1 MESQQESNALDP
13 SLSPVKEETL
23 NAPTDWWGI
32 MKRLGPG
39 LIIAGSIV
47 GSGELIATTK
57 TGAQAGIALL
67 WLIIVGCVIKV
78 FVQIELGR
86 YSLTCGETTLAALNH
101 VPGPRLGF
109 SRNSNKLSP
118 NWILWFWLIMSICT
132 IGQLGGIVGGVG
144 QAMAL
149 TLPIKGDYLKA
160 IQVPSEKEF
169 VKYLEVEEELLGEQK
184 TLSAFTPAERERYL
198 RGHVKIKER
207 IERLQEAGRL
217 ILQKIHDDEK
227 LVDANGISLLE
238 PQTWDDKIWAGV
250 IAILTSF
257 LLFYGRYNLIEH
269 LSTVLVVSFTFITIG
284 NVISLQTSEVWSIS
298 TEEIIQ
304 GLSFGVPAASD
315 GMTPL
320 LTALAAFGIIGVG
333 ATELIA
339 YPYWCLEKGY
349 ARFTG
354 PHSADDSWAMRA
366 KGWMRVMKIDAFAS
380 MCIYTFATLA
390 FYLMGVA
397 VLHKEGLDP
406 DGMRMVST
414 LAEAYVPVFG
424 AYAKWLFL
432 VGAIAVLYST
442 FLVANAANAR
452 IFSDG
457 LRFFGV
463 VDDRKPHAVQ
473 NWVKMMSLI
482 LPLLCLGVFL
492 TGANPVR
499 LVLIAGTMQAIML
512 PMLGVAAIYLRYT
525 KIDARLTPGKIW
537 DVLLFLSF
545 LGLLLAGGYGVY
557 KQLFE

>member
-1 MESQQESNALDP
+1 MESQHEHSTRDP
-13 SLSPVKEETL
+13 SNGSEREEAID
-23 NAPTDWWGI
+23 APTDFWGI
-32 MKRLGPG
+32 VKRLGPG

-67 WLIIVGCVIKV
+67 WLIIVGCMIKV

-86 YSLTCGETTLAALNH
+86 FSLTCGETTLSALNH

-109 SRNSNKLSP
+109 SRDPEKRSP
-118 NWILWFWLIMSICT
+118 NWILWFWLVMSLCT

-144 QAMAL
+144 QALAL
-149 TLPIKGDYLKA
+149 TLPIKGDYIKA

-169 VKYLEVEEELLGEQK
+169 VRYLKLEEELIKEQNSIAA
-184 TLSAFTPAERERYL
+184 LTPDQRERYL
-198 RGHVKIKER
+198 RGHAKIKER
-207 IERLQEAGRL
+207 IERLQEKGRL
-217 ILQKIHDDEK
+217 ILQKLRNNQK
-227 LVDANGISLLE
+227 LVDQNGESLIE
-238 PQTWDDKIWAGV
+238 PQTWDDKIWATV
-250 IAILTSF
+250 IAIFTS
-257 LLFYGRYNLIEH
+257 LMLYYGRYNLIEN
-269 LSTVLVVSFTFITIG
+269 LSTILVVSFTFITIG

-298 TEEIIQ
+298 TEEIIR

-315 GMTPL
+315 GINPL

-333 ATELIA
+333 ASELIA

-354 PHSADDSWAMRA
+354 PHSEDESWAIRA

-380 MCIYTFATLA
+380 MCIYTFATIA
-390 FYLMGVA
+390 FFLMGVA

-424 AYAKWLFL
+424 DYAKWLFL
-432 VGAIAVLYST
+432 LGAIAVLYST

-457 LRFFGV
+457 LRFFSV
-463 VDDRKPHAVQ
+463 VDDRKPNAVQ

-482 LPLLCLGVFL
+482 LPLLCLAVFL
-492 TGANPVR
+492 AGANPVT

-512 PMLGVAAIYLRYT
+512 PMLGLAAIYLRYT
-525 KIDARLTPGKIW
+525 RIDARLTPGRIW
-537 DVLLFLSF
+537 DLLLFISC

-557 KQLFE
+557 KQLFV

>member
-1 MESQQESNALDP
+1 MESQQENSTLDP
-13 SLSPVKEETL
+13 SDSPTIDETI
-23 NAPTDWWGI
+23 NAPTDFWGI
-32 MKRLGPG
+32 VKRLGPG

-67 WLIIVGCVIKV
+67 WLIIVGCLIKV

-86 YSLTCGETTLAALNH
+86 YSISRGETTLAALNH

-109 SRNSNKLSP
+109 RRDPQKLAP
-118 NWILWFWLIMSICT
+118 NWILWFWLVMSVCT

-144 QAMAL
+144 QALAL
-149 TLPIKGDYLKA
+149 TLPIQGDYLKA
-160 IQVPSEKEF
+160 IQYPSEKEF
-169 VKYLEVEEELLGEQK
+169 VQYLKVEEELKDEQK
-184 TLSAFTPAERERYL
+184 ALASLTPTQRERYL
-198 RGHVKIKER
+198 RGHAKIKER
-207 IERLQEAGRL
+207 IERLQEKGQV
-217 ILQKIHDDEK
+217 ILQKMHANEK
-227 LVDANGISLLE
+227 LVDKNGQSILE

-257 LLFYGRYNLIEH
+257 LLYYGRYNMIEH

-298 TEEIIQ
+298 TEEIIR
-304 GLSFGVPAASD
+304 GLSFGVPEVTN
-315 GMTPL
+315 GMNPL

-354 PHSADDSWAMRA
+354 PHSEDESWALRA

-380 MCIYTFATLA
+380 MCIYTFATIA
-390 FYLMGVA
+390 FFLMGVA

-424 AYAKWLFL
+424 QYAKWLFL

-463 VDDRKPHAVQ
+463 VDERKPNAVQ
-473 NWVKMMSLI
+473 NWIKMMSLA
-482 LPLLCLGVFL
+482 LPLLCLAVFL

-525 KIDARLTPGKIW
+525 KIDSRLTPGRLW
-537 DVLLFLSF
+537 DLLLFLSC
-545 LGLLLAGGYGVY
+545 LGLLIAGGYGVY
-557 KQLFE
+557 KQLFA

>member
-1 MESQQESNALDP
+1 MESQQESSALDP
-13 SLSPVKEETL
+13 SLSPEKEVTL
-23 NAPTDWWGI
+23 IAPTDWWGI
-32 MKRLGPG
+32 TKRLGPG

-109 SRNSNKLSP
+109 SRDPKKLAP
-118 NWILWFWLIMSICT
+118 NWILWFWLVMSICT

-149 TLPIKGDYLKA
+149 TMPIRGDYLKA

-184 TLSAFTPAERERYL
+184 TLSALSTAERERYL
-198 RGHVKIKER
+198 RGHAKVKER
-207 IERLQEAGRL
+207 IERLQEQGQL
-217 ILQKIHDDEK
+217 ILQKIHDQEK
-227 LVDANGISLLE
+227 LVDANGVSMLE
-238 PQTWDDKIWAGV
+238 PQTWDDKIWATV
-250 IAILTSF
+250 IAILTAF
-257 LLFYGRYNLIEH
+257 LLYYGRYNLIEH

-298 TEEIIQ
+298 TEEIIR
-304 GLSFGVPAASD
+304 GLSFGVPAATD

-354 PHSADDSWAMRA
+354 PHSEDENWALRA

-424 AYAKWLFL
+424 TYAKWLFL

-457 LRFFGV
+457 LRFFGM
-463 VDDRKPHAVQ
+463 VDESKPNAVQ

-482 LPLLCLGVFL
+482 LPILCLAVFL

-525 KIDARLTPGKIW
+525 KIDARLTPGRIW

-545 LGLLLAGGYGVY
+545 LGLLLAGSYGVY
-557 KQLFE
+557 KQLFA

>member
-1 MESQQESNALDP
+1 MESQQKNNALDP
-13 SLSPVKEETL
+13 SVDSTLEESIK
-23 NAPTDWWGI
+23 APTDFWGI
-32 MKRLGPG
+32 VKRLGPG
-39 LIIAGSIV
+39 LIVAGSIV

-67 WLIIVGCVIKV
+67 WLIIVGCLIKV

-86 YSLTCGETTLAALNH
+86 FSISRGETTLAALNH

-109 SRNSNKLSP
+109 LSTKGQKPP
-118 NWILWFWLIMSICT
+118 NWILWFWLVMSICT

-144 QAMAL
+144 QALAL
-149 TLPIKGDYLKA
+149 TLPIKGDYLQA
-160 IQVPSEKEF
+160 IQYPSEKEF
-169 VKYLEVEEELLGEQK
+169 VHYLELEEALKDEQK
-184 TLSAFTPAERERYL
+184 TLADLSTAERERYL
-198 RGHVKIKER
+198 RGHAKMKKR
-207 IERLQEAGRL
+207 IEGLQAAGQV
-217 ILQKIHDDEK
+217 ILEKIRNND
-227 LVDANGISLLE
+227 SLLDKDGKSILE
-238 PQTWDDKIWAGV
+238 PQTWDDKIWASV
-250 IAILTSF
+250 IAIFTSI
-257 LLFYGRYNLIEH
+257 LLYYGRYNLIEH
-269 LSTVLVVSFTFITIG
+269 LSTILVVSFTFITIG
-284 NVISLQTSEVWSIS
+284 NVISLQTSDIWSIS
-298 TEEIIQ
+298 TAEIVR
-304 GLSFGVPAASD
+304 GLSFGVPEATG
-315 GMTPL
+315 GMNPL

-354 PHSADDSWAMRA
+354 PHSKDEAWAERA
-366 KGWMRVMKIDAFAS
+366 RGWMRVMKIDAFAS

-424 AYAKWLFL
+424 TFAKWLFL
-432 VGAIAVLYST
+432 SGAIAVLYST

-457 LRFFGV
+457 LRFFGI
-463 VDDRKPHAVQ
+463 VDDSKPASLQ
-473 NWVKMMSLI
+473 NSIKIMSLI
-482 LPLLCLGVFL
+482 LPVLCLAVFL

-525 KIDARLTPGKIW
+525 RIDARLAPGRLW
-537 DVLLFLSF
+537 DLMLFLSC

-557 KQLFE
+557 KQLFT

>member
-1 MESQQESNALDP
+1 MESQQDNETPDP
-13 SLSPVKEETL
+13 TGPENEETI
-23 NAPTDWWGI
+23 NAPTDFWGI
-32 MKRLGPG
+32 VKRLGPG
-39 LIIAGSIV
+39 LIVAGSIV

-67 WLIIVGCVIKV
+67 WLIIVGCIIKV

-86 YSLTCGETTLAALNH
+86 YSLSRGETTLAALNH

-109 SRNSNKLSP
+109 TRDSKRAAP
-118 NWILWFWLIMSICT
+118 NWILWFWLIMSVCT

-144 QAMAL
+144 QALAL
-149 TLPIKGDYLKA
+149 TLPIQGDYLKA

-169 VKYLEVEEELLGEQK
+169 VKYLEVEEKLKDDQNALA
-184 TLSAFTPAERERYL
+184 SMTPSERERNL
-198 RGHVKIKER
+198 RGHAKIKER
-207 IERLQEAGRL
+207 INRLEEQGQN
-217 ILQKIHDDEK
+217 ILQKIRNDEK
-227 LVDANGISLLE
+227 LVDANGVSLIE

-250 IAILTSF
+250 IAILTSCM
-257 LLFYGRYNLIEH
+257 LFYGRYNMIEN
-269 LSTVLVVSFTFITIG
+269 LSTILVVSFTFITIG
-284 NVISLQTSEVWSIS
+284 NVISLQTSEVWTIS
-298 TEEIIQ
+298 TEEIIR
-304 GLSFGVPAASD
+304 GLSFGVPAASG
-315 GMTPL
+315 GMNPL

-354 PHSADDSWAMRA
+354 PHSEDESWAHRA

-424 AYAKWLFL
+424 EYAKWLFL

-463 VDDRKPHAVQ
+463 VNESKPNALQ
-473 NWVKMMSLI
+473 NWVKGMSLV
-482 LPLLCLGVFL
+482 LPLLCLAVFVA
-492 TGANPVR
+492 GANPVK
-499 LVLIAGTMQAIML
+499 LVLIAGTMQAVML
-512 PMLGVAAIYLRYT
+512 PMLGVAALYLRFT
-525 KIDARLTPGKIW
+525 KIDSRLAPGRLW
-537 DVLLFLSF
+537 DLLLFLSC
-545 LGLLLAGGYGVY
+545 LGLLVAGGYGVY
-557 KQLFE
+557 KQLFA

>member
-1 MESQQESNALDP
+1 MESQQENQPLNS
-13 SLSPVKEETL
+13 SPGPEKTETVE
-23 NAPTDWWGI
+23 APTDFWGI
-32 MKRLGPG
+32 VKRLGPG

-109 SRNSNKLSP
+109 VRDPKKPAP
-118 NWILWFWLIMSICT
+118 NWILWFWLIMSVCT

-144 QAMAL
+144 QALAL
-149 TLPIKGDYLKA
+149 TLPIQGDYLKA

-169 VKYLEVEEELLGEQK
+169 VKYLKLEEELKDEK
-184 TLSAFTPAERERYL
+184 SKLSSLTPAERERYL
-198 RGHVKIKER
+198 RGHAKIKQR
-207 IERLQEAGRL
+207 IERIQDKGQI
-217 ILQKIHDDEK
+217 ILQKIRNNEK
-227 LVDANGISLLE
+227 LVDAKGVSLIE

-250 IAILTSF
+250 IAIITSCM
-257 LLFYGRYNLIEH
+257 LYYGRYNLIEN
-269 LSTVLVVSFTFITIG
+269 LSTILVVSFTFITIG
-284 NVISLQTSEVWSIS
+284 NVISLQTSEVWTIS
-298 TEEIIQ
+298 TEEIIR

-354 PHSADDSWAMRA
+354 AHSEDEDWARRA

-424 AYAKWLFL
+424 EYAKWLFL

-463 VDDRKPHAVQ
+463 VDDRKPNAVQ
-473 NWVKMMSLI
+473 NWVKIMSLI
-482 LPLLCLGVFL
+482 LPLLCLAVFL

-525 KIDARLTPGKIW
+525 RIDSRLTPGRIW
-537 DVLLFLSF
+537 DLLLFLSC
-545 LGLLLAGGYGVY
+545 LGLLIAGGYGVY
-557 KQLFE
+557 KQLFV

>member
-1 MESQQESNALDP
+1 MESQHEKSALDP
-13 SLSPVKEETL
+13 SNGSEVNETID
-23 NAPTDWWGI
+23 APTDWWGI
-32 MKRLGPG
+32 TKRLGPG

-67 WLIIVGCVIKV
+67 WLIIVGCLIKV

-86 YSLTCGETTLAALNH
+86 YSISRGETTLAALNH

-109 SRNSNKLSP
+109 LRTSNKAP
-118 NWILWFWLIMSICT
+118 NWILWFWLIMSLCT

-144 QAMAL
+144 QALAL
-149 TLPIKGDYLKA
+149 TLPIQGDYLKA

-169 VKYLEVEEELLGEQK
+169 IKYLEIEEALKNEKDSMAE
-184 TLSAFTPAERERYL
+184 FTPAERERYL
-198 RGHVKIKER
+198 RGHVKLKER
-207 IERLQEAGRL
+207 IERLQAEGQL
-217 ILQKIHDDEK
+217 ILQKIRDDEK
-227 LVDANGISLLE
+227 LEDENGTSLIE
-238 PQTWDDKIWAGV
+238 PQTWDDKIWAGI

-257 LLFYGRYNLIEH
+257 LLYYGRYNLIEH

-284 NVISLQTSEVWSIS
+284 NVISLQTSEVWTIS
-298 TEEIIQ
+298 TEEIIR
-304 GLSFGVPAASD
+304 GLSFGIPEATG
-315 GMTPL
+315 GMNPL

-354 PHSADDSWAMRA
+354 KHSEDNSWAIRA

-424 AYAKWLFL
+424 TYAKWLFL

-463 VDDRKPHAVQ
+463 VDESKPNAVQ
-473 NWVKMMSLI
+473 NWIKIMSLI
-482 LPLLCLGVFL
+482 LPLLCLAVFL

-512 PMLGVAAIYLRYT
+512 PMLGIAAIYLRYT
-525 KIDARLTPGKIW
+525 KIDKRLTPGRLW
-537 DVLLFLSF
+537 DLLLFLSC
-545 LGLLLAGGYGVY
+545 LGLLLAGGFGVY
-557 KQLFE
+557 KQLFS

>member
-1 MESQQESNALDP
+1 
-13 SLSPVKEETL
+13 SL
-23 NAPTDWWGI
+23 
-32 MKRLGPG
+32 
-39 LIIAGSIV
+39 
-47 GSGELIATTK
+47 
-57 TGAQAGIALL
+57 
-67 WLIIVGCVIKV
+67 
-78 FVQIELGR
+78 
-86 YSLTCGETTLAALNH
+86 
-101 VPGPRLGF
+101 
-109 SRNSNKLSP
+109 
-118 NWILWFWLIMSICT
+118 
-132 IGQLGGIVGGVG
+132 
-144 QAMAL
+144 
-149 TLPIKGDYLKA
+149 
-160 IQVPSEKEF
+160 
-169 VKYLEVEEELLGEQK
+169 
-184 TLSAFTPAERERYL
+184 TPAERERYL
-198 RGHVKIKER
+198 RGHAKIKER
-207 IERLQEAGRL
+207 IERIQEKGQV
-217 ILQKIHDDEK
+217 ILQKIRNKEK
-227 LVDANGISLLE
+227 LVDANGTSLIE

-250 IAILTSF
+250 IAIITSCM
-257 LLFYGRYNLIEH
+257 LFYGRYNLIEN
-269 LSTVLVVSFTFITIG
+269 LSTILVVSFTFITIG
-284 NVISLQTSEVWSIS
+284 NVISLQTSEVWTIS
-298 TEEIIQ
+298 TEEIIR
-304 GLSFGVPAASD
+304 GLSFGVPDASD

-354 PHSADDSWAMRA
+354 PHSEDESWARRA

-390 FYLMGVA
+390 FFLMGVA

-424 AYAKWLFL
+424 EYAKWLFL

-463 VDDRKPHAVQ
+463 VDDRKPNAVQ
-473 NWVKMMSLI
+473 NWVKVMSLI
-482 LPLLCLGVFL
+482 LPLLCLAVFL

-525 KIDARLTPGKIW
+525 RIDSRLTPGRIW
-537 DVLLFLSF
+537 DLLLFLSC
-545 LGLLLAGGYGVY
+545 LGLLIAGSYGVY
-557 KQLFE
+557 KQLFV

>member
-1 MESQQESNALDP
+1 MESQPEKSALDP
-13 SLSPVKEETL
+13 SVGSEKEEAID
-23 NAPTDWWGI
+23 APTDWWGI

-67 WLIIVGCVIKV
+67 WLIIVGCLIKV

-86 YSLTCGETTLAALNH
+86 YSISRGETTLDALNH
-101 VPGPRLGF
+101 VPGPRLKFLDTQG
-109 SRNSNKLSP
+109 KKSP
-118 NWILWFWLIMSICT
+118 NWILWFWLIMSLCT

-144 QAMAL
+144 QALAL
-149 TLPIKGDYLKA
+149 TLPINGDYRQA
-160 IQVPSEKEF
+160 IQYPSEKEF
-169 VKYLEVEEELLGEQK
+169 IRYLEIEESLQEEKSSLE
-184 TLSAFTPAERERYL
+184 SMSPAERDRYL
-198 RGHVKIKER
+198 RGHAQIKKR
-207 IERLQEAGRL
+207 IDRLQERGEV
-217 ILQKIHDDEK
+217 ILQKIRNQESLTDDGG
-227 LVDANGISLLE
+227 NSLLE
-238 PQTWDDKIWAGV
+238 PQTWDDKIWASL
-250 IAILTSF
+250 IALITAF
-257 LLFYGRYNLIEH
+257 LLYYGRYNLIEH
-269 LSTVLVVSFTFITIG
+269 LSTILVVSFTFITIG
-284 NVISLQTSEVWSIS
+284 NVFSLQTSEIWSIS
-298 TEEIIQ
+298 GEEIMR
-304 GLSFGVPAASD
+304 GLSFGIPEATG
-315 GMTPL
+315 GMNPL
-320 LTALAAFGIIGVG
+320 ITALAAFGIIGVG

-354 PHSADDSWAMRA
+354 PHSEDDSWARRA

-390 FYLMGVA
+390 FFLMGVA
-397 VLHKEGLDP
+397 VLHREGLDP

-424 AYAKWLFL
+424 QYAKWLFL
-432 VGAIAVLYST
+432 AGAIAVLYST

-457 LRFFGV
+457 LRFFGF
-463 VDDRKPHAVQ
+463 VDERKPDALKK
-473 NWVKMMSLI
+473 WVKVMSLI
-482 LPLLCLGVFL
+482 LPLLCLAVFL

-525 KIDARLTPGKIW
+525 RIDPRLAPGRLW
-537 DVLLFLSF
+537 DLLLFLSS
-545 LGLLLAGGYGVY
+545 LGLLIAGGFGVY
-557 KQLFE
+557 KQLFA

>member
-1 MESQQESNALDP
+1 MESQQENKALDP
-13 SLSPVKEETL
+13 SPGSEKQETI
-23 NAPTDWWGI
+23 NAPTDFWGI
-32 MKRLGPG
+32 VKRLGPG

-67 WLIIVGCVIKV
+67 WLIIIGCVIKV

-86 YSLTCGETTLAALNH
+86 YSLTCGETTLEALNH
-101 VPGPRLGF
+101 VPGPRLGIV
-109 SRNSNKLSP
+109 RNSKKKAP
-118 NWILWFWLIMSICT
+118 NWILWFWLVMSICT

-144 QAMAL
+144 QALAL
-149 TLPIKGDYLKA
+149 TLPIQGDYLKA
-160 IQVPSEKEF
+160 IQVPSERGF
-169 VKYLEVEEELLGEQK
+169 VKYLKLEEELKDENNALA
-184 TLSAFTPAERERYL
+184 TLSPAERERYL
-198 RGHVKIKER
+198 RGHANIKAR
-207 IERLQEAGRL
+207 IERLQEQGQV
-217 ILQKIHDDEK
+217 ILQKIRNKEK
-227 LVDANGISLLE
+227 LVNKQGVSLIE

-250 IAILTSF
+250 IAILTSCM
-257 LLFYGRYNLIEH
+257 LFYGRYNLIEN

-284 NVISLQTSEVWSIS
+284 NVISLQTSEVWTIS
-298 TEEIIQ
+298 TEEIIR
-304 GLSFGVPAASD
+304 GLSFGIPDASD

-354 PHSADDSWAMRA
+354 PHSEDESWALRA

-380 MCIYTFATLA
+380 MCIYTFATIA

-463 VDDRKPHAVQ
+463 VDDNKPNAVQ
-473 NWVKMMSLI
+473 NWVKVMSLI
-482 LPLLCLGVFL
+482 LPLLCLAVYL
-492 TGANPVR
+492 TGANPVK

-512 PMLGVAAIYLRYT
+512 PMLGVAALYLRYT
-525 KIDARLTPGKIW
+525 KIDSRLTPGRIW
-537 DVLLFLSF
+537 DVLLFLSC
-545 LGLLLAGGYGVY
+545 LGLLVAGAYGVY
-557 KQLFE
+557 KQLFT

>member
-1 MESQQESNALDP
+1 MESQQENKALDT
-13 SLSPVKEETL
+13 SNGSNNNDII
-23 NAPTDWWGI
+23 NAPTDFWGI
-32 MKRLGPG
+32 VKRLGPG

-57 TGAQAGIALL
+57 TGAQAGITLL
-67 WLIIVGCVIKV
+67 WLIIVGCLIKV

-86 YSLTCGETTLAALNH
+86 YSISRGETTLSALNH

-109 SRNSNKLSP
+109 SRDQHRLAP
-118 NWILWFWLIMSICT
+118 NWILWFWLVMSICT

-144 QAMAL
+144 QALAL
-149 TLPIKGDYLKA
+149 TLPIQGDYLKA

-169 VKYLEVEEELLGEQK
+169 VHYLKIEEELKDDQ
-184 TLSAFTPAERERYL
+184 SPMASMNPDQRERYL
-198 RGHVKIKER
+198 RGHAKLKKR
-207 IERLQEAGRL
+207 IERLEAQGEL
-217 ILQKIHDDEK
+217 ILQKIRKQEK
-227 LVDANGISLLE
+227 LVDQTGQSLIE

-257 LLFYGRYNLIEH
+257 LLYYGRYNLIEN

-284 NVISLQTSEVWSIS
+284 NVISLQTSEVWTIS
-298 TEEIIQ
+298 TEEIIR
-304 GLSFGVPAASD
+304 GLSFGIPEATN
-315 GMTPL
+315 GMNPL

-354 PHSADDSWAMRA
+354 PHSEDESWALRA

-390 FYLMGVA
+390 FFLMGVA

-424 AYAKWLFL
+424 EYAKWLFL

-457 LRFFGV
+457 LRFFSV
-463 VDDRKPHAVQ
+463 VDDRKPNAVQ
-473 NWVKMMSLI
+473 NCVKLMSLL
-482 LPLLCLGVFL
+482 LPLLCLTVFL

-512 PMLGVAAIYLRYT
+512 PMLGIAALYLRFT
-525 KIDARLTPGKIW
+525 KIDARLMPGRLW
-537 DVLLFLSF
+537 DLLLFLSC
-545 LGLLLAGGYGVY
+545 LGLLVAGSYGVY
-557 KQLFE
+557 KQLFA

>member
-1 MESQQESNALDP
+1 MESQQENSALDP
-13 SLSPVKEETL
+13 SVGSEKEEAI
-23 NAPTDWWGI
+23 NAPTSFGGI
-32 MKRLGPG
+32 VRRLGPG
-39 LIIAGSIV
+39 LIVAGSIV

-67 WLIIVGCVIKV
+67 WLIIVGCLIKV

-86 YSLTCGETTLAALNH
+86 YSISRGETTLQALNH
-101 VPGPRLGF
+101 VPGPRLGVM
-109 SRNSNKLSP
+109 RNPNQQAP
-118 NWILWFWLIMSICT
+118 NWILWFWLIMSLCT

-144 QAMAL
+144 QALAL
-149 TLPIKGDYLKA
+149 TLPIKGDYRQA
-160 IQVPSEKEF
+160 IQYPSEKEF
-169 VKYLEVEEELLGEQK
+169 VHYLEIEEELNSEESSLAAMSPE
-184 TLSAFTPAERERYL
+184 ERERYL
-198 RGHVKIKER
+198 RGHAKMQQR
-207 IERLQEAGRL
+207 IEALQDEGQL
-217 ILQKIHDDEK
+217 ILQKIRNQES
-227 LVDANGISLLE
+227 LVDEQGASLLE
-238 PQTWDDKIWAGV
+238 PQTWDDKIWAGLISV
-250 IAILTSF
+250 MTAF

-269 LSTVLVVSFTFITIG
+269 LSTILVVSFTFITIG
-284 NVISLQTSEVWSIS
+284 NVFSLQTSEIWSIS
-298 TEEIIQ
+298 GEEIMK
-304 GLSFGVPAASD
+304 GLSFGIPEATG
-315 GMTPL
+315 GMNPL
-320 LTALAAFGIIGVG
+320 ITALAAFGIIGVG

-354 PHSADDSWAMRA
+354 PHSEDAGWAFRA

-424 AYAKWLFL
+424 TYAKWLFL
-432 VGAIAVLYST
+432 AGAIAVLYST

-457 LRFFGV
+457 LRFFGIY
-463 VDDRKPHAVQ
+463 DERKPGALQ
-473 NWVKMMSLI
+473 KWVRGMSFI
-482 LPLLCLGVFL
+482 LPLLCLAVFL

-512 PMLGVAAIYLRYT
+512 PMLGIAAIYLRYT
-525 KIDARLTPGKIW
+525 RIDQRLTPGRLW
-537 DVLLFLSF
+537 DLMLFLSC
-545 LGLLLAGGYGVY
+545 LGLLLAGGFGVY
-557 KQLFE
+557 KQLFA